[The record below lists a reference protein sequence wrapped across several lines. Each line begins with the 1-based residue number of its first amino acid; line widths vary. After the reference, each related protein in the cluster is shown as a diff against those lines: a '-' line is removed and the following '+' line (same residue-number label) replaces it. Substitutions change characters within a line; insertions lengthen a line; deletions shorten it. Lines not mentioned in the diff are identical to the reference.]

1 MKLSSEESKELNLYD
16 GDIVFTYLN
25 EEVPEKLTGQMED
38 GLLYLEPFTA
48 AEIEKLPSD
57 TMYGVEILSSAA
69 SLLAE
74 GGEGDALAEKTS
86 VETLTFDDGSTKAR
100 GIIETGARLSLKGE
114 QGYLTIGVTDENDE
128 KIAGVTFKLV
138 REEDLKSV
146 SGTTNSHGTISLQ
159 YTGLVERT
167 KTKRA
172 TLYMDGMPV
181 AKYDIKQGRYDIRP
195 YMVVSSYAD
204 SKDYEIVR
212 ESSTTTGGRG
222 SEAPVLY
229 I

>member
-25 EEVPEKLTGQMED
+25 EEVPEKLTEQMED

-57 TMYGVEILSSAA
+57 TMYEVEILSSAA

-86 VETLTFDDGSTKAR
+86 VETLTFDDGSTMAR

-167 KTKRA
+167 KTNRA